1 MPPNCSGF
9 KEGKVKISAGSRK
22 LHSDVWVKYRETV
35 LFTSNTKL
43 ENKVAVKN
51 YVKQWN
57 HHGHKPIVLHVIK
70 NKSSLIFFSILLVNL
85 LG

>member
-9 KEGKVKISAGSRK
+9 KEGKVKVSAGSRK
-22 LHSDVWVKYRETV
+22 FHSDVWVKYRKTV

-57 HHGHKPIVLHVIK
+57 RHSHKPIVLHVIK
-70 NKSSLIFFSILLVNL
+70 NEPSLIFFSILSVNL